1 MGYIIRMGKHHM
13 QDSLFRYTYTVIA
26 ADLNHYGI
34 IHGGRLLT
42 LCDEAGYVSA
52 HHHAKSPC
60 LTRAVHQ
67 ARFHH
72 EAREGEELII
82 SARVG
87 LTGRSSIWVP
97 VCVTSTIG
105 EKSVMDAVFVY
116 VAVDSHHKAQRVP
129 PVAVTSEEEQE
140 TQKMLQRLRKQ
151 LNLNVQD
158 YTENCDHNGA

>member
-1 MGYIIRMGKHHM
+1 MGKHYM
-13 QDSLFRYTYTVIA
+13 QDSIFRHTYTVAA
-26 ADLNHYGI
+26 ADLNHYNI

-52 HHHAKSPC
+52 HRHANSAC

-72 EAREGEELII
+72 GSREGEELFI

-97 VCVTSTIG
+97 VSVTSGKKAI
-105 EKSVMDAVFVY
+105 MDAVFVY
-116 VAVDSHHKAQRVP
+116 VAVDDDQKVQPVP
-129 PVAVTSEEEQE
+129 PVIAISKEQQQ
-140 TQKMLQRLRKQ
+140 TRKMLEELRDKIIPS
-151 LNLNVQD
+151 V
-158 YTENCDHNGA
+158 